1 MRPQLDE
8 IFACRK
14 CNTDRVSVHATATK
28 MFSESLVNDDVA
40 DLYDRVSVGTHVIVR
55 QN

>member
-1 MRPQLDE
+1 
-8 IFACRK
+8 
-14 CNTDRVSVHATATK
+14 

-40 DLYDRVSVGTHVIVR
+40 DLYDRVSVGAHVIVR